1 MMIDAKIDRNE
12 IHQHAGA
19 ELGQSHLKLEL
30 ELSLAMETEILTLL
44 KFQPNY
50 HKARHKSAGRL
61 TYYLVPA

>member
-1 MMIDAKIDRNE
+1 MMIDAKNDRNK

-44 KFQPNY
+44 KFQPIII
-50 HKARHKSAGRL
+50 KLDTKVL
-61 TYYLVPA
+61 ED